1 MNDTVTKTTDVYLVG
16 HEWSDN
22 SVGVYWFPASSDS
35 VGEWQ
40 YARGSALPTSLGNAS
55 TATVELQFNTRSEIG
70 TKRGVLNAAGDRMII
85 GEGGLAGWSKRTG
98 ICSSSH
104 SSDAA
109 AANTPPACAH
119 QQRLPANHLD
129 SYRNVQYEAAEC
141 EGGAGHVQ
149 DYILTAGCPDYGSAG
164 AHFSYNYSSG
174 ECCVQTEL

>member
-1 MNDTVTKTTDVYLVG
+1 MTKTTDVYLVG
-16 HEWSDN
+16 HDWFDN

-40 YARGSALPTSLGNAS
+40 YARGSALPTSLGNVS
-55 TATVELQFNTRSEIG
+55 TSTVELQFNAMSGIG
-70 TKRGVLNAAGDRMII
+70 SKRGVLNAAGDEII

-98 ICSSSH
+98 ICSSH
-104 SSDAA
+104 SDA
-109 AANTPPACAH
+109 AANTPACAH
-119 QQRLPANHLD
+119 QRLPANHLD
-129 SYRNVQYEAAEC
+129 SYRNVQYEAADC

-174 ECCVQTEL
+174 EFVQTEL